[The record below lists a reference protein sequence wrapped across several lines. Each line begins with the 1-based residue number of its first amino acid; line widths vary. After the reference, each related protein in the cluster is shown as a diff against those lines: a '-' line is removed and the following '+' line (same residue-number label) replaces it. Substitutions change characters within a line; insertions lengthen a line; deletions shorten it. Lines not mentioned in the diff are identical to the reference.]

1 MDSVRFARSS
11 RNRPADGHGEMI
23 RITRKARPGVPA
35 AAEPIDLGKR
45 LRALRMQRDWTL
57 ASAAEKTGL
66 ARSTLSKIENRQMS
80 PTFEV
85 LQKIARGFGVDI
97 ADLFSAGHPQSAT
110 GRRSITRKCTGRRH
124 VTPTHRHEL
133 LNADLASKRMLPF
146 RSSITARSL
155 EAFDGWMHHDGEEF
169 AYILKGKAR
178 IYSEHYEPVDL
189 KPGDSIYLDGK
200 MGHALISTGPT
211 DAVVLW
217 VVTA

>member
-1 MDSVRFARSS
+1 MRFGRSS
-11 RNRPADGHGEMI
+11 RSRPADGHGDMI
-23 RITRKARPGVPA
+23 RVTRKARSSAPS

-45 LRALRMQRDWTL
+45 LKLLRTQRAWTL
-57 ASAAEKTGL
+57 ANAAENTGL

-97 ADLFSAGHPQSAT
+97 ADLFSSEHPQSAS
-110 GRRSITRKCTGRRH
+110 GRRSITRKGAGRRH
-124 VTPTHRHEL
+124 VTSTHQHEL

-146 RSSITARSL
+146 RSSITARTLDASG
-155 EAFDGWMHHDGEEF
+155 GWMHHDGEEF

-178 IYSEHYEPVDL
+178 VYSEHYEPVDL
-189 KPGDSIYLDGK
+189 NPGDSIYLDGK
-200 MGHALISTGPT
+200 MGHAFISIGPT
-211 DAVVLW
+211 DAVALW

>member
-1 MDSVRFARSS
+1 MDSMRFARSS
-11 RNRPADGHGEMI
+11 RNRPADGRGEII
-23 RITRKARPGVPA
+23 RITRKTRSGAPST
-35 AAEPIDLGKR
+35 AEPIDLGKR
-45 LRALRMQRDWTL
+45 LKALRIQRDWTL
-57 ASAAEKTGL
+57 ANAAEKTAL

-97 ADLFSAGHPQSAT
+97 ADLFSAEHPQPAT
-110 GRRSITRKCTGRRH
+110 GRRSITRKGTGRQH

-133 LNADLASKRMLPF
+133 LNAGLARKRMLPF

-155 EAFDGWMHHDGEEF
+155 NAFDGWMHHDGEEF
-169 AYILKGKAR
+169 VYILKGKAR
-178 IYSEHYEPVDL
+178 IYTEYYEPVDL

-200 MGHALISTGPT
+200 MGHSLISTGPT